1 MLIIVL
7 NGGGHVPQVLIF
19 KLLVSLLKRELSA
32 PPDGSEGCRCIDDGY
47 RRVKMDLTA
56 RSRLLRS
63 LLVTPPSPPVLVSC
77 GGG

>member
-7 NGGGHVPQVLIF
+7 NGGHMPQVLIF

-32 PPDGSEGCRCIDDGY
+32 PPDCSEGCRCMDDGY
-47 RRVKMDLTA
+47 RRVKMDFTA

-63 LLVTPPSPPVLVSC
+63 LLAAPPSPPVLVSC